1 MGKVKAVLVAVS
13 DYRRRD
19 CTSLPLC
26 KNDLYAMRKSL
37 IQGINVKPENIL
49 LLHFHE

>member
-26 KNDLYAMRKSL
+26 KNDL
-37 IQGINVKPENIL
+37 
-49 LLHFHE
+49 